1 MKKMKLIYLWMCVM
15 MLGTSVF
22 SACSKDDDEV
32 AQATVEVTNSSDYT
46 LRDLGVYHLN
56 SDDEIVRRDPLGDLA
71 PGRSMTFTSDCPK
84 VYFVIQDGS
93 RSLFSANYTVIAGKT
108 TRIQLDN
115 HSYWQY

>member
-22 SACSKDDDEV
+22 SACSKDDEV
-32 AQATVEVTNSSDYT
+32 ALATVEVTNSSDYT

-84 VYFVIQDGS
+84 IYFVIWEGS
-93 RSLFSANYTVIAGKT
+93 EPFFSANFTVTAGKT

-115 HSYWQY
+115 RTNWQ